1 MSTRFKD
8 ERGLTLPELLITI
21 MLLSILMTLV
31 VAGFVSFS
39 RTLTDQR
46 MAADN
51 TSAASIAMNETTR
64 VIRSGTLHPVTGQV
78 EPDPVFAAIGR
89 REVVLYSYLD
99 TDASDPR
106 PVKVRFWVNDRR
118 ELEETRTVG
127 VPVSGQ
133 RGVFTYTGASTSRVI
148 ARRIV
153 FNGSAPVFTYL
164 DKNGAAVTVPTS
176 GTLKADTIARK
187 ETIRSIAAVQVR
199 FTVQT
204 DDRGQATPATL
215 QNTVG
220 IPNLGVSRV
229 EAG

>member
-1 MSTRFKD
+1 MRD
-8 ERGLTLPELLITI
+8 ERGLTLPELLITV
-21 MLLSILMTLV
+21 MLLSVLMTLV

-51 TSAASIAMNETTR
+51 TSAASVAMNETTR
-64 VIRSGTLHPVTGQV
+64 VIRSGTVQPITGQV
-78 EPDPVFAAIGR
+78 EPDPVFAEIGR

-99 TDASDPR
+99 TNASDPR
-106 PVKVRFWVNDRR
+106 PIKVRFWVDDQR
-118 ELEETRTVG
+118 ELRETRTVG

-133 RGVFTYTGASTSRVI
+133 SGVFNYAGPSTTRVI

-153 FNGSAPVFTYL
+153 FDGSAPVFTYL
-164 DKNGAAVTVPTS
+164 DKAGVAVGLPAS
-176 GTLKADTIARK
+176 GTLKADTTARK